1 MLKKILSLLS
11 IIVFFPDNSFAFGF
25 SIVDQKFETVKSDA
39 RIYSIN
45 KIESKKEIDYIVTQ
59 DVSVDSN
66 ISTQI
71 PINSPTGILYF
82 NLFSLQ
88 KTKLRLTWAKNAGI
102 YSRVGDEIKFDD
114 DGISRQISFNVTKPH
129 SGYINVYNLDNKLI
143 KRVPYKIT
151 KQSPISQSVFG
162 SVYQTRNNNNNPID
176 NINSSA
182 RLSYSMSQRVKPGDP
197 RWSLGVSVGTEFNGN
212 NELDGKSAGVNFGY
226 SW

>member
-1 MLKKILSLLS
+1 MYKKNLLLILCFFINNKCLS
-11 IIVFFPDNSFAFGF
+11 FGF
-25 SIVDQKFETVKSDA
+25 SIVDQNFEVIKGDSRTTSF
-39 RIYSIN
+39 N
-45 KIESKKEIDYIVTQ
+45 KIENKKEINYISIQ
-59 DVSVDSN
+59 DIAVDSN

-71 PINSPTGILYF
+71 PIDKPTGVLAF
-82 NLFSLQ
+82 NLFSPQ
-88 KTKLRLTWAKNAGI
+88 TTKVRLTWDKNAGL

-114 DGISRQISFNVTKPH
+114 NGISRQVAFNVTKPH

-143 KRVPYKIT
+143 KRIPYKIT
-151 KQSPISQSVFG
+151 KQSPVSQSIFG

-182 RLSYSMSQRVKPGDP
+182 RVSYSVSQCVKPGDP

-212 NELDGKSAGVNFGY
+212 NEIDGKSAGVNFGY